1 MDNIKE
7 IAAIQAFTDVLDRL
21 NIAYA
26 IGGSMASSVYGA
38 VRFTQDADIMVEP
51 FPPAADGLYRLLMEN
66 FYISPTAM
74 YDALRTFGCF
84 NVIHLATAFKIDV
97 FVTADSEF
105 HKQVFARRQKLMF
118 GDSASK
124 PLLLVSAEDI
134 VLLKL
139 DWYKQSDCTS
149 ERQWSDVLGVLTAQ
163 ASAIDSEYLKTW
175 ADKLGLGELLKK
187 AISDCR
193 IK

>member
-1 MDNIKE
+1 MQE

-26 IGGSMASSVYGA
+26 IGGSMASSVYGS
-38 VRFTQDADIMVEP
+38 VRFTQDADIAVEL
-51 FPPAADGLYRLLMEN
+51 FAAGDELYRLLEKD
-66 FYISPTAM
+66 FYVSREAIHQAIHNHT
-74 YDALRTFGCF
+74 GF
-84 NVIHLATAFKIDV
+84 NIIHFATAFKIDI
-97 FVTADSEF
+97 FIMKDSEF
-105 HKQVFARRQKLMF
+105 QRQILLRRRKFAL
-118 GDSASK
+118 GDCGAN
-124 PLLLVSAEDI
+124 PLLFVSPEDI
-134 VLLKL
+134 ILLKL